1 MLKKKEEKKRVQNW
15 YNIIAIVD
23 VCRPNHS
30 FKGVIN
36 DCNFF
41 AKINLVQ
48 NDWELAHIM
57 LLLSDEFFIVLSNW
71 KTKQKKSSL
80 VDDVQGVII
89 FGQSSQL
96 SGGVQWVEIFSIGA
110 FLLCTWIF
118 FVFILFEKWKYFI
131 QLNKKEKKMSKM
143 KRHPLESWPYQIMTF
158 YTELPNGILLP
169 NSERSEQLLVTESF
183 F

>member
-1 MLKKKEEKKRVQNW
+1 MISTSSTQCWSFLKQIASIKPVNRRHYFFKKSKKKTRFSLPFLIALIQLPQFFMQSSVRSVSKRKACWRKRRKKNCSQNW

-48 NDWELAHIM
+48 NDWGLAHIM

-71 KTKQKKSSL
+71 KTKKKNL
-80 VDDVQGVII
+80 V
-89 FGQSSQL
+89 
-96 SGGVQWVEIFSIGA
+96 
-110 FLLCTWIF
+110 
-118 FVFILFEKWKYFI
+118 
-131 QLNKKEKKMSKM
+131 
-143 KRHPLESWPYQIMTF
+143 
-158 YTELPNGILLP
+158 
-169 NSERSEQLLVTESF
+169 
-183 F
+183 